1 MLATRAE
8 AMMSTDC
15 VDAYNY
21 ASFDDY
27 VSTGADEREFGAWP
41 DLLHVGG
48 QAPDIVATSLDTGE
62 QVALSSIW
70 KRRSVVVEFGSFT

>member
-1 MLATRAE
+1 MT
-8 AMMSTDC
+8 TDGIR
-15 VDAYNY
+15 AYNY

-27 VSTGADEREFGAWP
+27 VATGADEREFAAWP
-41 DLLHVGG
+41 DLLHVGET
-48 QAPDIVATSLDTGE
+48 APDIVATSLDSGE